1 MIKNIILDLGGVII
15 NIDYQLTIKAFEE
28 LGIINASEFYSQQR
42 QTNLFDL
49 LETGKISEAGFR
61 DEIRKFAGKNLS
73 DNDIDT
79 AWNAM
84 LLDFPPQRMETLKR
98 LKSRYK
104 TFLLSNT
111 NAIHFTAYTK
121 TLVKNFGK
129 ENLSDYFHK
138 EYYSHLIFRRK
149 PHPDTFRF
157 VLNDQNILP
166 EETLFIDDS
175 EQHIRGAKSVNLQTK
190 LLVGETL
197 ENYLESSNLL

>member
-1 MIKNIILDLGGVII
+1 MIKNIVLDLGGVII

-28 LGIINASEFYSQQR
+28 LGITNASKFYSQQQ

-73 DNDIDT
+73 DNNIDT

-84 LLDFPPQRMETLKR
+84 LLDFPPERMETLKQ
-98 LKSRYK
+98 LKSHYR

-121 TLVKNFGK
+121 TLIKNFGK
-129 ENLSDYFHK
+129 NNLSDYFHK
-138 EYYSHLIFRRK
+138 EYYSHLIHRRK

-157 VLNDQNILP
+157 VLKDQNLLP
-166 EETLFIDDS
+166 QETLFIDDS
-175 EQHIRGAKSVNLQTK
+175 EQHIHGAKSVNLQTH
-190 LLVGETL
+190 LLVDETL